1 MKITHSKCG
10 TRTKSQQ
17 MASGWLGC
25 FAHVFE
31 MYPPSDDM
39 SAWNLGGQPPQGQY
53 PGYPGGAPGYPAAQQ
68 GSYPGMQ
75 PGYPGMQPGY
85 PGQQYNYA
93 GGPQGGMAQPGHGVP
108 GAPGGQQMGYAP
120 GQSGVG
126 PGSVYGQQFVQP
138 SMGAGPT
145 SQPQMKTFNPTLKP
159 YPYFKPEEDCE
170 KLRKAMK
177 GLGTDEKAIIDVL
190 GHRTADQRAQ
200 LVQKYKAMFGKD
212 LIADLK
218 SELTGHFEDVVLAMC
233 CTLDELDARE
243 LRRAM
248 EGAGTDE
255 ETLIE
260 ILCSRSNAQIRK
272 IKETYSKLF
281 RGRDL
286 EKDLISETH
295 GHFKRILVSLVQANR
310 DENPQVDFNAVQ
322 ADARALYD
330 AGEKQL
336 GTDESVFN
344 RILVSKSEAHV
355 RAVLDAYSS
364 VGKKDIE
371 EALKSEMHGDLL
383 RSFLAITR
391 CIRNKPKY
399 FAKQLKEAMEG
410 AGTRDRQLIRVVVS
424 RAEVDMADIKV
435 EFMKAYGKSL
445 ESWIADDTHGDYK
458 RMLLALIS

>member
-1 MKITHSKCG
+1 
-10 TRTKSQQ
+10 
-17 MASGWLGC
+17 
-25 FAHVFE
+25 

-39 SAWNLGGQPPQGQY
+39 GAWDLGGQPPQGQY
-53 PGYPGGAPGYPAAQQ
+53 PSYAGGIT
-68 GSYPGMQ
+68 
-75 PGYPGMQPGY
+75 GYPGMQPGY

-93 GGPQGGMAQPGHGVP
+93 GGPQGGMTQPGYGVP

-126 PGSVYGQQFVQP
+126 PGSVYGQQFTQP
-138 SMGAGPT
+138 SVGAGPT
-145 SQPQMKTFNPTLKP
+145 LNTQMHTSNPTLKP

-233 CTLDELDARE
+233 CTLDELDAKE

-281 RGRDL
+281 DGRDL
-286 EKDLISETH
+286 ESDLVSETH
-295 GHFKRILVSLVQANR
+295 GHFKNVLVSLVQAKR
-310 DENPQVDFNAVQ
+310 DENPHVDFNAAQ
-322 ADARALYD
+322 ADAKALYD

-355 RAVLDAYSS
+355 RAVLEAYSH
-364 VGKKDIE
+364 VAKKDIE
-371 EALKSEMHGDLL
+371 DSLKSEMHGDLL

-391 CIRNKPKY
+391 CIRSKPKY
-399 FAKQLKEAMEG
+399 FAKQLKESMEG
-410 AGTRDRQLIRVVVS
+410 AGTNDKQLIRVVVS
-424 RAEVDMADIKV
+424 RAEIDMGDIKT
-435 EFMKAYGKSL
+435 EFMKANAKSL
-445 ESWIADDTHGDYK
+445 EDWIAVSQTQWLRLMNCH
-458 RMLLALIS
+458 

>member
-1 MKITHSKCG
+1 
-10 TRTKSQQ
+10 
-17 MASGWLGC
+17 
-25 FAHVFE
+25 
-31 MYPPSDDM
+31 
-39 SAWNLGGQPPQGQY
+39 
-53 PGYPGGAPGYPAAQQ
+53 
-68 GSYPGMQ
+68 
-75 PGYPGMQPGY
+75 
-85 PGQQYNYA
+85 
-93 GGPQGGMAQPGHGVP
+93 
-108 GAPGGQQMGYAP
+108 
-120 GQSGVG
+120 
-126 PGSVYGQQFVQP
+126 
-138 SMGAGPT
+138 
-145 SQPQMKTFNPTLKP
+145 
-159 YPYFKPEEDCE
+159 KPEEDCE

-243 LRRAM
+243 LRWAM

-286 EKDLISETH
+286 EKDLINETH

-310 DENPQVDFNAVQ
+310 DENPHVDFNAVQ

-355 RAVLDAYSS
+355 RAVLDAYSG

-391 CIRNKPKY
+391 CIRNKPMY

-458 RMLLALIS
+458 RMLL